1 MKQIMKIGTHNG
13 AFHCDEVLACAMLK
27 QLPEY
32 KEAEIV
38 RTRDQAL
45 LDECDIVVDVGG
57 IFDPKTHRY
66 DHHQKTF
73 VDTVSSLIPDK
84 PFETKLSSAGL
95 VYVHFGKKLIA
106 QLIEKPEDHDLT
118 EKIFDKV
125 YEKFMEEVDANDN
138 GIATHDGKARYAV
151 TTTLASRV
159 ANLRPHWNDPE
170 QDFDKGFYKAM
181 NLAWPELEERIHF
194 YAKVWWPA
202 REIVAKALENR
213 FNVHS
218 SGKILLL
225 DNGGCPFKEH
235 LYELEEEQGISGE
248 ILYVLFADQSGNWRV
263 LAVGCKDEGF
273 KSRLA
278 LPEEWRALR
287 DQDLSD
293 KSGIKDCI
301 FAHASGFI
309 GGNKTK
315 EGALEM
321 AVKSLKIQG
330 IKVLENSS

>member
-1 MKQIMKIGTHNG
+1 MLRATMKQIMKIGTHNG

-45 LDECDIVVDVGG
+45 LDKCDIVVDVGG
-57 IFDPKTHRY
+57 VFDPKTHRY

-73 VDTVSSLIPDK
+73 EDTVSSLLPEK
-84 PFETKLSSAGL
+84 PFVTKLSSAGL
-95 VYVHFGKKLIA
+95 IYVHFGKKLIA
-106 QLIEKPEDHDLT
+106 QLIGKQEDHDLT

-125 YEKFMEEVDANDN
+125 YEKLMEEVDANDN

-159 ANLRPHWNDPE
+159 ANLRPHWNDE
-170 QDFDKGFYKAM
+170 DQDFDKGFYKAM
-181 NLAWPELEERIHF
+181 ALVWPEFEDRVHF
-194 YAKVWWPA
+194 YEKVWWPA

-213 FNVHS
+213 FSVHS

-235 LYELEEEQGISGE
+235 LYELEDEQDISGE
-248 ILYVLFADQSGNWRV
+248 ILYVLFTDQNGSWRI
-263 LAVGCKDEGF
+263 LAVGVKDEAF

-287 DQDLSD
+287 DEKLSE
-293 KSGIKDCI
+293 KCGTKGAV
-301 FAHASGFI
+301 FVHASGFI

-321 AVKSLKIQG
+321 ADNALKM
-330 IKVLENSS
+330 SST